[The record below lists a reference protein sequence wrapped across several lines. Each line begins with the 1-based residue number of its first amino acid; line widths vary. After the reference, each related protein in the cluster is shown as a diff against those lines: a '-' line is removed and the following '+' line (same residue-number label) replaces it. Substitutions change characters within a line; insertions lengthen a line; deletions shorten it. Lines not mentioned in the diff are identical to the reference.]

1 MEATK
6 RSSYTLPYQPLP
18 SIQRYRKRPLIVT
31 MASSHGGKDNR
42 RDFYQG
48 KLVDESMIE
57 LRMRI
62 KEIKASEKLPDGW
75 MEWEKRY
82 FVHYNANIIVAVGL
96 LQNFL
101 MNVRPSVGLG
111 MMALV
116 MLSLPVSTWV
126 ILFHAAEFA
135 KGFISGFIM
144 R

>member
-6 RSSYTLPYQPLP
+6 HSSYTLPYQLLP
-18 SIQRYRKRPLIVT
+18 SIQSKGKRPLIVT

-62 KEIKASEKLPDGW
+62 KEIMASEKLPKGW

-82 FVHYNANIIVAVGL
+82 FVQYNADVFVAVGL

-101 MNVRPSVGLG
+101 MNVRPSMGLG

-116 MLSLPVSTWV
+116 MLSLPVSTGV
-126 ILFHAAEFA
+126 ILFHAAEF
-135 KGFISGFIM
+135 GQRFHF
-144 R
+144 RV